1 MDMKEFEGMVFCQS
15 CGMPLEKDEDFGANA
30 DGTKSDEYCLYCYQN
45 GKFTQPDIT
54 LEEMIEQT
62 SKAID
67 KEGVDLQT
75 PICDGNVPCEINQ
88 VNLITNLTEEDCPD
102 FTGICHSIKL

>member
-1 MDMKEFEGMVFCQS
+1 MLSQES
-15 CGMPLEKDEDFGANA
+15 I
-30 DGTKSDEYCLYCYQN
+30 SDLRIY
-45 GKFTQPDIT
+45 
-54 LEEMIEQT
+54 EM
-62 SKAID
+62 
-67 KEGVDLQT
+67 GVDLQT